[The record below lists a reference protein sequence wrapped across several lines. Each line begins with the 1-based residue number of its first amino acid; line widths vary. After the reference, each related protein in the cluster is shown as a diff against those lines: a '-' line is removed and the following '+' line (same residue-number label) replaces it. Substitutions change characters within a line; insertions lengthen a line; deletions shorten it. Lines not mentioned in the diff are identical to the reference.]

1 MEKKRKYLE
10 AIARGID
17 GMDVVSGKS
26 KTTPTYT
33 KPTLPTKSTTKT
45 KDTTTAADEAL
56 NLIYSGANAT
66 KANDYYKKAET
77 PFEFSLDGNALYN
90 QYKDQYTKQAQLAR
104 EDAIGKAAAMTGGYG
119 SSYAMTAGDS
129 AYNARM
135 DELNNIIPE
144 LYNMAYNQH
153 LNERNYNL
161 EMGDR
166 YASKDQAEMENY
178 LAYLEAQNTTEKSKI
193 TDDMRAILSGLKTNK
208 EISDQL
214 NRWVAAGVITKEDGV
229 ILQGQYGKDESN
241 WKTDE
246 DGNYVDAKGNKI
258 LEGDL
263 TTKGV
268 LDYIGMMDNPEG
280 WSSSYDGGF
289 NWFWG
294 MDRNAVLVMPTGE
307 KIKVVDLFNKLKEQG
322 MDGAVA
328 RSLIVKLQ
336 KNLGI

>member
-1 MEKKRKYLE
+1 MEKKRNLE

-17 GMDVVSGKS
+17 GMDVVGGKS

-178 LAYLEAQNTTEKSKI
+178 LAYLQAQNKGEESVVSLKGLERIEEELKGAKNN
-193 TDDMRAILSGLKTNK
+193 DQVNAILNK
-208 EISDQL
+208 YLSMMTEDQEEL
-214 NRWVAAGVITKEDGV
+214 LYDI
-229 ILQGQYGKDESN
+229 YHKDESN
-241 WKTDE
+241 YKDAQ
-246 DGNYVDAKGNKI
+246 GNSNYLAMFEHPE
-258 LEGDL
+258 LW
-263 TTKGV
+263 
-268 LDYIGMMDNPEG
+268 DYYD
-280 WSSSYDGGF
+280 DGGS
-289 NWFWG
+289 NGLWG
-294 MDRNAVLVMPTGE
+294 VDRDAGLIAPDGTEITAAELLAYLKKNGYQGNARKDV
-307 KIKVVDLFNKLKEQG
+307 IKLLE
-322 MDGAVA
+322 A
-328 RSLIVKLQ
+328 
-336 KNLGI
+336 LGIND